1 MSRITPLAAIVASMI
16 LMAATAGV
24 AHAQYPPP
32 DGSVSVVASQTT
44 AVAGQQVAITAT
56 LRDASG
62 DPLADQ
68 ACVAY
73 VASQPGNSAS
83 VSPRDVTTDASGVV
97 RTTLNV
103 GTTPGT
109 IQVEVICGT
118 FAGRVG
124 VVLGVAQPAL
134 APIEL
139 PSTGSGPGSDAIG
152 PTALL
157 LLTAGAVL
165 MLLARR
171 IRRGQGRASLLTS
184 GGAC

>member
-1 MSRITPLAAIVASMI
+1 MRRITMIAAFVASTI

-32 DGSVSVVASQTT
+32 DGSVSVVAAQTT
-44 AVAGQQVAITAT
+44 AGPGQQVAITAT

-62 DPLADQ
+62 DPLANQ

-73 VASQPGNSAS
+73 VASQPGNTAS

-97 RTTLNV
+97 RTMLNV

-118 FAGRVG
+118 VAGRVG
-124 VVLGVAQPAL
+124 VVLGAAQPAL

-139 PSTGSGPGSDAIG
+139 PSTGSGPGPDAIG

-165 MLLARR
+165 VLLAMRLRR
-171 IRRGQGRASLLTS
+171 SRRSASLLS
-184 GGAC
+184 PGGAC